1 MTKSKISM
9 QLMHGNNKI
18 ALSLCAGDAIL
29 DRNKKNKK
37 KGMTTLIAA

>member
-9 QLMHGNNKI
+9 RLMHYHNKI

-29 DRNKKNKK
+29 DRNKKDE
-37 KGMTTLIAA
+37 MTLLIAA